1 MNGGWD
7 ALLTGVLLLLV
18 SVAVG
23 WALYA
28 QALRVDRLHRQVLGS
43 RATLETQLVHR
54 AQAAAELAASGCLD
68 ADSSR
73 LLSRAA
79 HDALEC
85 EAPLVEDGLDPV
97 SHGPE
102 PAGCARA
109 RAAVESDLS
118 RVTRAV
124 LRPQTRDQLMSDPQ
138 AAQCL
143 SRLDRAGYRL
153 VLARRFHDTHV
164 SETRRLRGSW
174 AVRLFRLAG
183 RAPMPGTFDM
193 DDDLGPERPPAP
205 RDEERP

>member
-1 MNGGWD
+1 MNAGWD
-7 ALLTGVLLLLV
+7 ALLAGVLLLLV
-18 SVAVG
+18 AVAAG

-68 ADSSR
+68 ADSSH

-85 EAPLVEDGLDPV
+85 EAPLVEDGLDPSSV
-97 SHGPE
+97 APDPDVHM
-102 PAGCARA
+102 RT

-118 RVTRAV
+118 RVSRAV
-124 LRPQTRDQLMSDPQ
+124 LDPQTRCELMGDPL

-164 SETRRLRGSW
+164 SETRRLRRSW
-174 AVRLFRLAG
+174 VVRLFRLAG
-183 RAPMPGTFDM
+183 RAPLPGTFDM
-193 DDDLGPERPPAP
+193 DDDLGPEHPPA
-205 RDEERP
+205 RHDEERA